1 MAAIEGERM
10 GPRIAILGTGANGSV
25 FAADLIGAGHDV
37 TCIEQWPE
45 HVDKI
50 RADGITIEIEEEGT
64 FVTRVDTMLHLCE
77 VATLTEPFDIVFLL
91 LKAYDT
97 RWGCELIKP
106 HVADDGVVVG
116 VQNGM
121 TFDDIIDIM
130 GADRAI
136 GSVIEVS
143 STMLEPGFVERQS
156 PHARS
161 WFGVGTDDGEVTPR
175 LLEVAD
181 LMRHVGEVEIVYDI
195 RSAKWMKLVINA
207 VELVPSAILDMSIP
221 GASKIPR
228 MRELMIRA
236 GNEAID
242 AGLAL
247 GYEIVPIFGLDDVD
261 PTRPHE
267 YVRALFE
274 KLMDDF
280 VLETTRSTVLQDWIR
295 GRHSEVNEIHG
306 AVVAALPKGSATVN
320 ETMIELAL
328 QIERGER
335 ERGRSN
341 LETLLAMLGS
351 VAQGDTELVE

>member
-1 MAAIEGERM
+1 M
-10 GPRIAILGTGANGSV
+10 
-25 FAADLIGAGHDV
+25 
-37 TCIEQWPE
+37 
-45 HVDKI
+45 
-50 RADGITIEIEEEGT
+50 
-64 FVTRVDTMLHLCE
+64 
-77 VATLTEPFDIVFLL
+77 
-91 LKAYDT
+91 
-97 RWGCELIKP
+97 
-106 HVADDGVVVG
+106 VVG

-181 LMRHVGEVEIVYDI
+181 LMRHVGEVEVVYDI

-247 GYEIVPIFGLDDVD
+247 GHEIVPIFGLDDVD

-267 YVRALFE
+267 YVTALFE

-320 ETMIELAL
+320 ETMIDLAL

-341 LETLLAMLGS
+341 LEVLLAKHS
-351 VAQGDTELVE
+351 DV

>member
-1 MAAIEGERM
+1 M

-25 FAADLIGAGHDV
+25 FASDLILAGHHV

-45 HVDKI
+45 HVEKI

-64 FVTRVDTMLHLCE
+64 VVTQVDNMLHLCD

-106 HVADDGVVVG
+106 HVADDGVLVG

-130 GADRAI
+130 GSDRAI

-181 LMRHVGEVEIVYDI
+181 LMRHVGEVEVVYDI

-207 VELVPSAILDMSIP
+207 VELVPSAVLDMSIP
-221 GASKIPR
+221 GASQVPK

-242 AGLAL
+242 AGLAA
-247 GYEIVPIFGLDDVD
+247 GHEIVPIFGLDDID
-261 PTRPHE
+261 PERPHQ
-267 YVRALFE
+267 YVITLLE

-306 AVVAALPKGSATVN
+306 PVVAALPKDAAPVN
-320 ETMIELAL
+320 EMMIKLAL
-328 QIERGER
+328 EIERGER

-341 LETLLAMLGS
+341 LEVLLAELAPES
-351 VAQGDTELVE
+351 V